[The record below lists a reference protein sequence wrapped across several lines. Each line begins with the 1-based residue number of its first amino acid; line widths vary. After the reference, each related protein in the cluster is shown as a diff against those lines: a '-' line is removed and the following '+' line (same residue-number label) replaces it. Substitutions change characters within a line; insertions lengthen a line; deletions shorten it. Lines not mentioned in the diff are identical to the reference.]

1 MTKCIGCAVELQDKD
16 KNKSGYVKDL
26 SFSYCERCFR
36 NKYYSEIKE
45 IDLDLSN
52 DKIINEINNKSDL
65 TFFIVDFLN
74 ISKEVIDLYNKIQGL
89 KYLVINKMD
98 LVPKDININR
108 ITYLL
113 KNIYCI
119 DDNIIFNNKN
129 SSKLQDYFKNH
140 NNIYFCGISNSGKST
155 IISNLTLNKEIIKSN
170 MLNSTLDFNV
180 LKLDNYNLIDCPGF
194 IINSNNIDSKLVK
207 LVVPNKTLKVR
218 NYKLKKDT
226 TLNFHDL
233 FKISFLNDNNAS
245 CYLSNGL
252 IIKKE
257 YTNKEGKKIKVEK
270 NTDLVVLGY
279 GFINIKYDG
288 TIVIDKDLK
297 YEVRPSMFGE

>member
-74 ISKEVIDLYNKIQGL
+74 IFDEVIDLYNKIKGL

-108 ITYLL
+108 ISSML
-113 KNIYCI
+113 KNVYHV
-119 DDNIIFNNKN
+119 DNNIIFNNKN
-129 SSKLQDYFKNH
+129 SSKLKDYFKDY

-155 IISNLTLNKEIIKSN
+155 IISNLTTNEEIIKSN

-180 LKLDNYNLIDCPGF
+180 LELDKYNLIDCPGF
-194 IINSNNIDSKLVK
+194 IINSNNINSKLIK
-207 LVVPNKTLKVR
+207 IVVPNKALKVR
-218 NYKLKKDT
+218 NYNLKKDT
-226 TLNFHDL
+226 TLNFHDI
-233 FKISFLNDNNAS
+233 FKISFLTDNNVS
-245 CYLSNGL
+245 CYLSNGFV
-252 IIKKE
+252 IKKE
-257 YTNKEGKKIKVEK
+257 YKNIESREIKVTK
-270 NTDLVVLGY
+270 NTDLIILGY
-279 GFINIKYDG
+279 GFINIKCDG
-288 TIVIDKDLK
+288 IVVFDKELK